1 MASSS
6 LHQIR
11 LFSLLFSK
19 IYLNVHQKIKVDTS
33 HPPTPDPHPGRT
45 ALVNAHLALWH
56 MAAWAI
62 WPSINLKSHSLVY
75 SLFYMWVTRVF
86 ILSFATLIMVFILYS
101 WAQRKSSH
109 FPIQANTHASLLY
122 LVYKVTLGPSFL
134 SSYYFSIIWYKKQSF
149 SFLSHPAG
157 FLHPRT
163 TFLFLWPLWFHFNK
177 NSCYLHKINK

>member
-75 SLFYMWVTRVF
+75 SLFYMWVTQVF
-86 ILSFATLIMVFILYS
+86 ILSCATLIMALILSS

-134 SSYYFSIIWYKKQSF
+134 SSYYFSIIWYKKCLSLF
-149 SFLSHPAG
+149 SLTQQDSWIRELTSCSCGPSDFSLIKTAVTY
-157 FLHPRT
+157 T
-163 TFLFLWPLWFHFNK
+163 TKNK
-177 NSCYLHKINK
+177 